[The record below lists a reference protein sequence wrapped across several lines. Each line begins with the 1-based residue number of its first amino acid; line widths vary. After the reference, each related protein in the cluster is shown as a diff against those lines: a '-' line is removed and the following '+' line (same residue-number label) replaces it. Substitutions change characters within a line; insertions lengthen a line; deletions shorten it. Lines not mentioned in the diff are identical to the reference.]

1 MNKEELIKVSKQF
14 RKDADDLLQRM
25 KHHTRDLKVSGAA
38 LAAADGGEVIAQHI
52 LSQRDLESCIMR
64 MGVKNIGV
72 TNPYPES
79 KNPDSPVVH
88 PTSGVKL

>member
-1 MNKEELIKVSKQF
+1 MTKETLIPALKKF
-14 RKDADDLLQRM
+14 RKDADELLQRI
-25 KHHTRDLKVSGAA
+25 KEHARLLKENPQA
-38 LAAADGGEVIAQHI
+38 IAQHI

-64 MGVKNIGV
+64 QGMVLKNIGV